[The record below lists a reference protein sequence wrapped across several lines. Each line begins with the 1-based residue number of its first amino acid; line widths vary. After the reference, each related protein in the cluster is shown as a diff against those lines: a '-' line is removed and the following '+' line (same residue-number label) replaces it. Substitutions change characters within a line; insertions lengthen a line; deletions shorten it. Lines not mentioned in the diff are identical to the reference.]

1 MLSATATTLR
11 VSVIICTHNPRRAFL
26 EAVIESLRLQSL
38 RLKDWEL
45 LVIDNASTEPVT
57 TGYDLAWHPNGRTLR
72 EEQLGLTHA
81 RLRGISESKADL
93 LIFVDDD
100 NVLATDYLEAAL
112 KLAESRPSVGIW
124 SGRIDLEFQT
134 TPPEWTRRYWSFLV
148 QRTVEHDETTQEMHL
163 EEPLPVGAG
172 MCVRR
177 EVALAYLSEA
187 RNSEMRISLDRCG
200 ASLGSAGDT
209 DMAMLACA
217 LGWQRG
223 VFQSLHLR
231 HLIPPERVTEEY
243 LLRLTEGILV
253 STFVVK
259 HLHGISS
266 VPPAIN
272 TWWKLKYLC
281 DLATKFGRKRRFYK
295 AAKKAQRRTRQVYE
309 ELRAGGFKTP
319 QLRRADAISSTTRKS
334 GVPS

>member
-1 MLSATATTLR
+1 MLSATAATPR

-26 EAVIESLRLQSL
+26 DAVIESLRLQSL
-38 RLKDWEL
+38 QFSDWEL
-45 LVIDNASTEPVT
+45 LVVDNASTEPVG
-57 TGYDLAWHPNGRTLR
+57 TGYDLGWHPRGRIVQ
-72 EEQLGLTHA
+72 EERLGLTHA

-100 NVLATDYLEAAL
+100 NVLATDYLNAAL
-112 KLAESRPSVGIW
+112 QLSESRPAIGIW
-124 SGRIDLEFQT
+124 SGRIDLEFQKP
-134 TPPEWTRRYWSFLV
+134 PPEWTRRYWSFLV
-148 QRTVEHDETTQEMHL
+148 QRTVEHDETSQEMQL
-163 EEPLPVGAG
+163 DEPLPVGAG

-223 VFQSLHLR
+223 VFKSLRLR

-259 HLHGISS
+259 QLHGIKS

-272 TWWKLKYLC
+272 AWWQLKYLC

-295 AAKKAQRRTRQVYE
+295 AAKNAQRRSRRLYE
-309 ELRAGGFKTP
+309 ELIAGGFKTP
-319 QLRRADAISSTTRKS
+319 SLPRSEAVSSTARKS